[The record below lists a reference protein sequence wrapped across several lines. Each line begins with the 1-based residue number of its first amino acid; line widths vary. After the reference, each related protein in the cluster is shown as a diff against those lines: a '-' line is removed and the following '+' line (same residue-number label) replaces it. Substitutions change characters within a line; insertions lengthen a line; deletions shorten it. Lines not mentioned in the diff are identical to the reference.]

1 VKKCLTAMLA
11 VFLLTGLA
19 LAQESAA
26 AQSAPHRSPKA
37 IKISGRVSSDG
48 RSFQRDED
56 YSVWTV
62 TNADVMKDHEGH
74 RVKLQA
80 YVAAEKGEIFVIS
93 IIEKSEPRYLTK
105 YDDSAFRR

>member
-1 VKKCLTAMLA
+1 VKNCFLPILA
-11 VFLLTGLA
+11 LIFLAGPA
-19 LAQESAA
+19 LAQESAKQESSKPA
-26 AQSAPHRSPKA
+26 KA
-37 IKISGRVSSDG
+37 IRISGRVSSDG
-48 RSFQRDED
+48 RSFERDQD
-56 YSVWTV
+56 HTVWTV

-93 IIEKSEPRYLTK
+93 IVEKSEPRYLTK